1 MMEELSYMLHLF
13 LRSKE
18 ALSEDE
24 IRQIKDV
31 YEQEGREK
39 IESFLRKEK
48 SNVPFASLLFSEL
61 GIDADFWK
69 QIHQSYI
76 DRNTPIVELLDQLFE
91 DYYRKGGK
99 TLCVVENFGS
109 LLSSGISI
117 GCFASNDVDLSASVD
132 EKPFLI
138 ETFAANGFK
147 FDQRGNHPIDNKQ
160 ISTFH
165 NPDAL
170 NGKGWWLNIMWTT
183 TSRAYMVRQSQY
195 DKRFEAERLK
205 AELYKDTAIRVLG
218 PEAITYYCALHIA
231 LEHFFSASPGMS
243 LYCDVDRVVC
253 NRKVDWEVITRWA
266 KEDKAGNRISLVMD
280 VCNDCLATPIPLEK
294 FDTSSPIYKKLRT
307 MVLEGKK
314 HSLKPQ
320 LGKLKRLQIELLADG
335 KSVPASL
342 VNRLFS

>member
-1 MMEELSYMLHLF
+1 MTGDIASLLHLF
-13 LRSKE
+13 LRPKN

-24 IRQIKDV
+24 IRQIKAV
-31 YEQEGREK
+31 YEHEGREK
-39 IESFLRKEK
+39 VEAFLRKEK
-48 SNVPFASLLFSEL
+48 SNVPFASLLLCEL
-61 GIDADFWK
+61 GIDTDYWK
-69 QIHQSYI
+69 EIHQSYI
-76 DRNTPIVELLDQLFE
+76 DRNILIVKLLDKLFD

-117 GCFASNDVDLSASVD
+117 GCFASNDVDLSASVE

-138 ETFAANGFK
+138 DTFSDNGFK

-170 NGKGWWLNIMWTT
+170 NGKGWWLNVMWTT
-183 TSRAYMVRQSQY
+183 TSRAYMVRQSRY
-195 DKRFEAERLK
+195 DKRFESERLK
-205 AELYKDTAIRVLG
+205 AELFKDTSIRVLS

-243 LYCDVDRVVC
+243 LYCDVDRVVR
-253 NRKVDWEVITRWA
+253 NRIVDWDVITKWA

-280 VCNDCLATPIPLEK
+280 VCNYCLGTPIPLEL
-294 FDTSSPIYKKLRT
+294 FDRSSPVYAKLKS
-307 MVLEGKK
+307 MVIEDEPYTLN
-314 HSLKPQ
+314 PQ
-320 LGKLKRLQIELLADG
+320 LGKLKRLQIELLADD
-335 KSVPASL
+335 KPVFMSL
-342 VNRLFS
+342 FNRLFS